1 MGGRAAYL
9 AEWRGLTRG
18 GASELVFKDEIQ
30 RREKKGGKSARR
42 KASGRGRP
50 QKTMRTAGS
59 SVQRSQRGP
68 WEDRDGAKERQFT
81 TLHYCFR
88 TDSREQNDISMSS
101 GREGEHR
108 TLQQRLNGL

>member
-1 MGGRAAYL
+1 MKYRDVKRKGENQPEEGIRQ
-9 AEWRGLTRG
+9 RGTI
-18 GASELVFKDEIQ
+18 E
-30 RREKKGGKSARR
+30 
-42 KASGRGRP
+42 
-50 QKTMRTAGS
+50 KTMRTAGS

-88 TDSREQNDISMSS
+88 TDSQEQNDISMSS
-101 GREGEHR
+101 RREGEHR